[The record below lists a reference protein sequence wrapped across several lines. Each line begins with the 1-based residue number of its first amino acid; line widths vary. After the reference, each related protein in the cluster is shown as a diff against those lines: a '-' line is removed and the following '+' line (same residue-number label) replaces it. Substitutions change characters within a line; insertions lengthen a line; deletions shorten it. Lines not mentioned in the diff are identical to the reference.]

1 MKFIKKMMA
10 PKEVRV
16 SLNTVKEV
24 SQELNCEALKVIQG
38 QLEEAILN
46 DPEEV
51 KAAYKKRMTPREQVY
66 LAIVNLSGYHLE
78 SGRYHKHKGIL
89 NSQGYDF
96 LALFD
101 RTIDKLQLI
110 DAVDFEEAKAQK
122 RDIREIIKK
131 VGEPS

>member
-1 MKFIKKMMA
+1 MMA
-10 PKEVRV
+10 PREVKV
-16 SLNTVKEV
+16 SLNTVREV
-24 SQELNCEALKVIQG
+24 SEELNCEALNMIQS

-46 DPEEV
+46 DPDEV
-51 KAAYKKRMTPREQVY
+51 KAAYRKRMTPREQVY

-78 SGRYHKHKGIL
+78 SGRYHKHRGIL

-110 DAVDFEEAKAQK
+110 DAVDYEEAKAQK
-122 RDIREIIKK
+122 RDIREIIKR
-131 VGEPS
+131 VGEPA